1 MNAVFRWNSARAAGR
16 TLLAGD
22 ARGRLAAIGGLLALL
37 AFTGL
42 ETAGLEGALR
52 ASRTALGDLPEIR
65 PAFLLERLLGF
76 AFAAALALGFLGS
89 LTTAI
94 STLFLSEE
102 LGALCVLPLTHRRLV
117 LRQASLTLALASAPA
132 LLLSFPV
139 LLVAAG
145 ASSRPLLAFATGF
158 VPFAGVM
165 LLAGSAGVA
174 AALLL
179 VRLVPP
185 RRARLLAA
193 FLSATGLAVALI
205 GFRAARPERLLDP
218 VEALSVVTRLGV
230 ARPSSPGLDPAAWA
244 ARAATRGLLGDA
256 GGLVPGAALFLAG
269 LAGFFLVPATLWRL
283 HLHVFRDSWPGSATP
298 AGRARRGPE
307 ARSLD
312 GVLLRSEAAS
322 LLRDASTPAQLGSL
336 AAVFLLD
343 LMNVRLLPGTD
354 ATQRDLVAGLQT
366 GLSLFLVS
374 ALSLRFAYPS
384 VSSDGRAALVLRTLP
399 LDPRRQLLVRWAVR
413 ARPAAGVALALT
425 GASLLVLRPGMMTS
439 ALALVA
445 ALAGSLA
452 IPALHVG
459 LGALFPRYDAPNAV
473 SVALSPGG
481 LFALVFST
489 GLSLLSTLVVSDE
502 LRLLLGALLKMRLS
516 PWPLL
521 LFFLASAAAA
531 AIAPMALAARSLATK
546 DIATG

>member
-1 MNAVFRWNSARAAGR
+1 MNAAFRWNSVRATGR

-22 ARGRLAAIGGLLALL
+22 ARGRLAAIAGLLSLL
-37 AFTGL
+37 AFAGL
-42 ETAGLEGALR
+42 ETAALEGGLR
-52 ASRTALGDLPEIR
+52 ASRSALIELPEIR

-102 LGALCVLPLTHRRLV
+102 LGALCVLPLSHRRLV
-117 LRQASLTLALASAPA
+117 LRQAALTLALASAPA
-132 LLLSFPV
+132 LLLSVPA
-139 LLVAAG
+139 LLVASL
-145 ASSRPLLAFATGF
+145 ASGRPSLAFASAA
-158 VPFAGVM
+158 VPLAGLI
-165 LLAGSAGVA
+165 LLAGAAGIA

-193 FLSATGLAVALI
+193 FLSATGLAVALV

-218 VEALSVVTRLGV
+218 LEALSVVTRLGA
-230 ARPSSPGLDPAAWA
+230 ARPFPPGLDPAAWA
-244 ARAATRGLLGDA
+244 ARAATRGLFGDA
-256 GGLVPGAALFLAG
+256 GGLVPGAVLLLAG
-269 LAGFFLVPATLWRL
+269 LAGFLLVPATLWRL
-283 HLHVFRDSWPGSATP
+283 HLHVFRDSWPGSAAP
-298 AGRARRGPE
+298 AGAPRRGPE
-307 ARSLD
+307 ARSL
-312 GVLLRSEAAS
+312 GAVLLRAETAS

-354 ATQRDLVAGLQT
+354 ATARDLVAGLQT

-384 VSSDGRAALVLRTLP
+384 VSTDGRAALVLRTLP
-399 LDPRRQLLVRWAVR
+399 LDPRRHLFVRWAVR
-413 ARPAAGVALALT
+413 ALPAAGVALALT
-425 GASLLVLRPGMMTS
+425 GASLVVLRPEKTAW

-445 ALAGSLA
+445 AFAGSLA

-473 SVALSPGG
+473 SVALSTGG

-489 GLSLLSTLVVSDE
+489 GLSLFSTLVVSSE
-502 LRLLLGALLKMRLS
+502 LQTLLGTLLKIRME

-521 LFFLASAAAA
+521 TGFLLLAAAA
-531 AIAPMALAARSLATK
+531 AIAPMMLAARSLERR
-546 DIATG
+546 DISSG

>member
-1 MNAVFRWNSARAAGR
+1 
-16 TLLAGD
+16 
-22 ARGRLAAIGGLLALL
+22 
-37 AFTGL
+37 
-42 ETAGLEGALR
+42 
-52 ASRTALGDLPEIR
+52 
-65 PAFLLERLLGF
+65 
-76 AFAAALALGFLGS
+76 
-89 LTTAI
+89 
-94 STLFLSEE
+94 
-102 LGALCVLPLTHRRLV
+102 
-117 LRQASLTLALASAPA
+117 
-132 LLLSFPV
+132 
-139 LLVAAG
+139 
-145 ASSRPLLAFATGF
+145 
-158 VPFAGVM
+158 
-165 LLAGSAGVA
+165 
-174 AALLL
+174 
-179 VRLVPP
+179 
-185 RRARLLAA
+185 
-193 FLSATGLAVALI
+193 
-205 GFRAARPERLLDP
+205 
-218 VEALSVVTRLGV
+218 
-230 ARPSSPGLDPAAWA
+230 
-244 ARAATRGLLGDA
+244 
-256 GGLVPGAALFLAG
+256 
-269 LAGFFLVPATLWRL
+269 
-283 HLHVFRDSWPGSATP
+283 
-298 AGRARRGPE
+298 
-307 ARSLD
+307 
-312 GVLLRSEAAS
+312 EAAS

-413 ARPAAGVALALT
+413 ALPAAGVALALT

>member
-1 MNAVFRWNSARAAGR
+1 VNAAFRWNSARAIGR

-22 ARGRLAAIGGLLALL
+22 ARGRLAAISGLIALL

-52 ASRTALGDLPEIR
+52 ASRAAMGELPEIR
-65 PAFLLERLLGF
+65 PEFLLERLLGL

-102 LGALCVLPLTHRRLV
+102 LGALSVLPFAHRRLV
-117 LRQASLTLALASAPA
+117 LRQAFLTLALASTPA
-132 LLLSFPV
+132 ILLSVPA

-145 ASSRPLLAFATGF
+145 ASSRPLLAFAAGT
-158 VPFAGVM
+158 VPLAGVI

-193 FLSATGLAVALI
+193 FLSATGLAVALV
-205 GFRAARPERLLDP
+205 GFRAARPERLFDP
-218 VEALSVVTRLGV
+218 LEALSVVTRLGI
-230 ARPSSPGLDPAAWA
+230 ARPSSPALNPVAWA
-244 ARAATRGLLGDA
+244 ARAATRGILGDA
-256 GGLVPGAALFLAG
+256 GGLVPGAVLFLAG
-269 LAGFFLVPATLWRL
+269 LAVFFLVPATLWRL
-283 HLHVFRDSWPGSATP
+283 HLHVFRDAWPGSAAP
-298 AGRARRGPE
+298 AGRLRRGPE

-312 GVLLRSEAAS
+312 GVLMRSEAAC

-343 LMNVRLLPGTD
+343 LMNVRLLPATD
-354 ATQRDLVAGLQT
+354 ATARDLVAGLQT

-413 ARPAAGVALALT
+413 ALPAAGVALALT
-425 GASLLVLRPGMMTS
+425 GASLLVLRPERTTS
-439 ALALVA
+439 ALALAA
-445 ALAGSLA
+445 ALAGGLA

-473 SVALSPGG
+473 SVALSTGG

-489 GLSLLSTLVVSDE
+489 GLSLLSTLVVSNE
-502 LRLLLGALLKMRLS
+502 LRLLFGAFLKMRLL

-531 AIAPMALAARSLATK
+531 AIAPMALAARSLATS
-546 DIATG
+546 DISIG

>member
-1 MNAVFRWNSARAAGR
+1 M
-16 TLLAGD
+16 
-22 ARGRLAAIGGLLALL
+22 
-37 AFTGL
+37 
-42 ETAGLEGALR
+42 
-52 ASRTALGDLPEIR
+52 
-65 PAFLLERLLGF
+65 
-76 AFAAALALGFLGS
+76 
-89 LTTAI
+89 
-94 STLFLSEE
+94 
-102 LGALCVLPLTHRRLV
+102 
-117 LRQASLTLALASAPA
+117 
-132 LLLSFPV
+132 
-139 LLVAAG
+139 
-145 ASSRPLLAFATGF
+145 
-158 VPFAGVM
+158 
-165 LLAGSAGVA
+165 
-174 AALLL
+174 
-179 VRLVPP
+179 
-185 RRARLLAA
+185 
-193 FLSATGLAVALI
+193 
-205 GFRAARPERLLDP
+205 
-218 VEALSVVTRLGV
+218 
-230 ARPSSPGLDPAAWA
+230 
-244 ARAATRGLLGDA
+244 
-256 GGLVPGAALFLAG
+256 
-269 LAGFFLVPATLWRL
+269 
-283 HLHVFRDSWPGSATP
+283 FRDSWPGSAAP

-312 GVLLRSEAAS
+312 GVLLRAEAAS

-354 ATQRDLVAGLQT
+354 ATARDLVAGLQT

-413 ARPAAGVALALT
+413 ALPAAGVALALT
-425 GASLLVLRPGMMTS
+425 GASLLVLRPERTTS

-473 SVALSPGG
+473 SVALSSGG

-531 AIAPMALAARSLATK
+531 AIAPMALAARSLATARHLHRVTFQEDLLRRVNERRAQGTGCSGGSPRAK
-546 DIATG
+546 RAISSHARRAIARRVSKVAEPRCGRRTTFGRETSPGWICGSRCVDVQTRAQKMLRRKGRDQGGLRPRSGRVPCSRGSLPLSFEGTLSLRIARVSRR